1 MAIEGKDE
9 KYSGRIRLGMVGGGS
24 GAFIGGVHRMAA
36 RLDDH
41 YTFVAGALSS
51 TPEKA
56 LASGKELGLD
66 PERTYGSY
74 EEMAEKEAARE
85 DGIEAVAIVT
95 PNHMHF
101 GPAKAFLE
109 KGIHVICDKPVTS
122 NLEDAKALKAIADKA
137 NALFILTHN
146 YTGYPMIREARELVR
161 SGGIGKV
168 LKVYAEYLQGWLVD
182 PLEETGQKQA
192 DWRTDPARSGPGGAL
207 GDRAG
212 GARHQ
217 VSAAQ
222 SFIQVQSVATP
233 DDLCFL
239 RPKSLLAFEP
249 QSGADPSRYDAP
261 AVRTLPPT
269 PAPAERARRSRRA
282 KRVRLVTSSSEEPS
296 ASM

>member
-24 GAFIGGVHRMAA
+24 GAFIGGVHRIAA

-41 YTFVAGALSS
+41 YTLVAGALSS

-146 YTGYPMIREARELVR
+146 YTGYPMIRQARAMVANGDLGDIR
-161 SGGIGKV
+161 LIH
-168 LKVYAEYLQGWLVD
+168 AEYPQDWLTEPVERQGS
-182 PLEETGQKQA
+182 KQA
-192 DWRTDPARSGPGGAL
+192 EWRTDPKRSGAGGAL
-207 GDRAG
+207 GDIGTHA
-212 GARHQ
+212 
-217 VSAAQ
+217 
-222 SFIQVQSVATP
+222 
-233 DDLCFL
+233 LN
-239 RPKSLLAFEP
+239 LALFV
-249 QSGADPSRYDAP
+249 SGATVES
-261 AVRTLPPT
+261 L
-269 PAPAERARRSRRA
+269 
-282 KRVRLVTSSSEEPS
+282 
-296 ASM
+296 